1 MNVLNNLRS
10 DFTGAY
16 FHYDSEPESDP
27 ESEEGIAEKTKLRRQ
42 RLDEIAKKEKII
54 DSKLFREY
62 LEYLS
67 PNDMYKNLNNTTG
80 SEENKTQVNT
90 MKSRLANLVEAFK
103 SNPTSDAKKITTRNN
118 MLDIVK
124 LILEFNQLNQSRQG
138 LKILTPNQILS
149 RLPISLAHLKAGNN
163 TEKLKK
169 RD

>member
-1 MNVLNNLRS
+1 
-10 DFTGAY
+10 
-16 FHYDSEPESDP
+16 
-27 ESEEGIAEKTKLRRQ
+27 
-42 RLDEIAKKEKII
+42 
-54 DSKLFREY
+54 
-62 LEYLS
+62 
-67 PNDMYKNLNNTTG
+67 MYKNLNKTTG

-124 LILEFNQLNQSRQG
+124 LILDFNQLNQSRQG
-138 LKILTPNQILS
+138 LKILTLNQILS
-149 RLPISLAHLKAGNN
+149 RLPISLAQLKAGNL